1 MLSIVRSHV
10 AHYVQDVQKRDIC
23 TPVPASI
30 VFIQPIRVVQ
40 LLYIEFAFTDKVV
53 ITAHNAGEG
62 THETTR

>member
-1 MLSIVRSHV
+1 M
-10 AHYVQDVQKRDIC
+10 QDVQKRDIC

-62 THETTR
+62 THETTI